1 MILCICNNI
10 SEKDLLQE
18 PFLINKIGSR
28 CGKCIESPN
37 STFRV
42 SCGQIDFL
50 LTPQDRLP
58 EQQKA

>member
-28 CGKCIESPN
+28 CGKCLEN
-37 STFRV
+37 TNFKV

-50 LTPQDRLP
+50 LSRQDRLP
-58 EQQKA
+58 EQKKA

>member
-10 SEKDLLQE
+10 SESDLLQE
-18 PFLINKIGSR
+18 PFLIHKIGSS
-28 CGKCIESPN
+28 CGKCIESKN
-37 STFRV
+37 STIRV

-58 EQQKA
+58 EQKKA